1 MKAISHE
8 LTCWNEIYITNALV
22 LIFDGRIANSQI
34 QLYILQGKYA
44 QWWNMRLARQILVL
58 GAGAML
64 ASALFTQSCKKDIY
78 YEIEMR
84 AKRHA
89 DTTQYKDSV
98 VPKLPDSCYF
108 QFKYRKPKAEGR
120 MDSIKAPPS
129 DSIVVPMKPKPI
141 VSSENEE

>member
-1 MKAISHE
+1 MRVARK
-8 LTCWNEIYITNALV
+8 L
-22 LIFDGRIANSQI
+22 LI
-34 QLYILQGKYA
+34 
-44 QWWNMRLARQILVL
+44 L

-89 DTTQYKDSV
+89 DTVQYKDSV

-108 QFKYRKPKAEGR
+108 QFRYWKPKAEGK
-120 MDSIKAPPS
+120 MDNANALPS
-129 DSIVVPMKPKPI
+129 EIIAVPMKPKPI